1 MNQEQIQQMLE
12 SLRQLALAPPTLDSR
27 PKKLSDVD
35 PDKWRQWR
43 TEFEAL
49 VLKNRWSNSRAKREA
64 AAAMEDEMSD
74 AVADIPYHDE
84 EQSLYALLEAY
95 QQRVI
100 PLTGTVRA
108 AWMKANGW
116 QTEGPPMGANA
127 TRVPP
132 ILSLQ
137 GPSAA
142 TNGWPSAPTVQ
153 TAERSPVRPP
163 GNTVE
168 ATRDAGKLPYEDVA
182 TSGACG
188 GAAVAAATASVA
200 PRPSSPLLKKQRVAR
215 RPPPQ
220 RPRKVSTSDRQKAPL
235 PRTPTARCWECD
247 IEGHGWADCPQRRSR
262 MRLAQQPLMRTRA
275 RYVAESVMALAH
287 SRDRRGACQ
296 CVHTCQTNCACFH
309 YCPNN

>member
-12 SLRQLALAPPTLDSR
+12 SLRQLALAPPVLDSR
-27 PKKLSDVD
+27 PKTLSDID

-64 AAAMEDEMSD
+64 AAAMEGDMSD
-74 AVADIPYHDE
+74 AVADIPYHHE

-100 PLTGTVRA
+100 PLTGIARA
-108 AWMKANGW
+108 AWLKANGW
-116 QTEGPPMGANA
+116 QTEEPPTGANA
-127 TRVPP
+127 NRVPP
-132 ILSLQ
+132 ILSLR

-142 TNGWPSAPTVQ
+142 TQGWPSAPTVP

-163 GNTVE
+163 GNTREEIQE
-168 ATRDAGKLPYEDVA
+168 AGQLPFQAVA
-182 TSGACG
+182 TSSECG
-188 GAAVAAATASVA
+188 GTAVAAATASVA

-220 RPRKVSTSDRQKAPL
+220 RPRKVSKPDRPKAPL
-235 PRTPTARCWECD
+235 PRTPTARCWQCD
-247 IEGHGWADCPQRRSR
+247 VEGHGWTDCPQRRLF
-262 MRLAQQPLMRTRA
+262 MRPAQQPLIRNRA
-275 RYVAESVMALAH
+275 RYVAESAMALAH